1 MPRPIK
7 PVTGGKTY
15 TAASFEVEAMVSSK
29 GAVHGVRV
37 QFFDANKLPIPDG
50 IVPKVAGV
58 TQAQERAAVQA
69 LAATVANASE
79 TAAAW
84 LLRAAAPYVA
94 LVYGITPS

>member
-29 GAVHGVRV
+29 GAVHGLRV
-37 QFFDANKLPIPDG
+37 QFFDANKLPIPEG
-50 IVPKVAGV
+50 IVPRVAGI
-58 TQAQERAAVQA
+58 TAGQEKTAAQAIAAVQA
-69 LAATVANASE
+69 NAGE
-79 TAAAW
+79 TGAAW

-94 LVYGITPS
+94 LVYGITPA

>member
-29 GAVHGVRV
+29 GAVHGLRV
-37 QFFDANKLPIPDG
+37 QFFDASNMPIPEG
-50 IVPKVAGV
+50 IVPRLAGV
-58 TQAQERAAVQA
+58 TQSQERTAAQAIAKVQA
-69 LAATVANASE
+69 NAGE
-79 TAAAW
+79 TGAAW